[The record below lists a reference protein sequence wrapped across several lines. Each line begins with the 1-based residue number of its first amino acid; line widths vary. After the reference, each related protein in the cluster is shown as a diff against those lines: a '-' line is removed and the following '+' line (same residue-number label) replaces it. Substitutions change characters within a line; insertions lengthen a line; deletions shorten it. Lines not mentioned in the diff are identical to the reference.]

1 MQAQITANTR
11 PRYYPGTSPIHV
23 KILAEKGSGNLLGVQ
38 IVGGPGSAKRIDTA
52 AMALNAGLRVDELI
66 NVDLSYA
73 PPFSGV
79 WDPIVTAAKQVM
91 KKV

>member
-1 MQAQITANTR
+1 M
-11 PRYYPGTSPIHV
+11 HV
-23 KILAEKGSGNLLGVQ
+23 KVLAEKGSGKLLGVQ

-52 AMALNAGLRVDELI
+52 AMALHAGLRLDEFI

-79 WDPIVTAAKQVM
+79 WDPIVTAAKQAIKEV
-91 KKV
+91 